1 MFHFG
6 TLVIYNFLNFQKAE
20 KIITEANGDAI
31 ERTNQ
36 AKGDVALFESILLEY
51 NKAPQITK
59 DRLYLETMEEVLS
72 NNKNKI
78 IVDKD
83 IENLVPFLNQKLN
96 MIK

>member
-1 MFHFG
+1 M
-6 TLVIYNFLNFQKAE
+6 
-20 KIITEANGDAI
+20 
-31 ERTNQ
+31 
-36 AKGDVALFESILLEY
+36 ALFESILLEY

-59 DRLYLETMEEVLS
+59 DRLYLETMEYVLS

-96 MIK
+96 GLK